1 MNANENNIAIIPFSE
16 ELAAHFT
23 RLNTAWLQKFFVVE
37 PVDAEMLA
45 NPKQFFIDKGSLIF
59 FATINNE
66 IAGTFAL
73 LKESDTVYEL
83 SKMAVDEKYQG
94 RKIGN
99 HMMEFAIAEAAALHA
114 TKIILYSSKKLANAI
129 HLYRKYGF
137 IEVPLDSSLYKRADI
152 KMEMELLAER

>member
-16 ELAAHFT
+16 KLAAHFT
-23 RLNTAWLQKFFVVE
+23 RLNTAWLEKFFVVE

-59 FATINNE
+59 FATYNND

-94 RKIGN
+94 KKIGN
-99 HMMEFAIAEAAALHA
+99 RMLEFAIAEAAAAHS

-137 IEVPLDSSLYKRADI
+137 IEVPLDSSLYIRADI
-152 KMEMELLAER
+152 KMELQLQG